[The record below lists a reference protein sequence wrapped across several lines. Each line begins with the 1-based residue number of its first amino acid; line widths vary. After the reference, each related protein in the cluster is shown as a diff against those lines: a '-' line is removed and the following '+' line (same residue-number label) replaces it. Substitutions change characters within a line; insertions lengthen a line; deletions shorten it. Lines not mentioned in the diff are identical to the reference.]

1 MVPMGDNFNH
11 HDVTVV
17 QELVNVPMHLEGDS
31 TSTYFTRSKFM
42 NDFSPL
48 FSAEEVDKHT
58 DQKSQKEKERVHK
71 NIHGH
76 FDREKYIFNSTTT
89 NLDTWKH
96 MMESMDSE
104 IWDVPFIRDTYDE
117 DNDTAESSS
126 DEENPQNTMMAMLQG
141 LLTKN
146 RGEKTQSKMKKGLS
160 FFIKEEKKM
169 LFKKELKE
177 KHNEEMKAKKAE
189 QI

>member
-1 MVPMGDNFNH
+1 
-11 HDVTVV
+11 
-17 QELVNVPMHLEGDS
+17 
-31 TSTYFTRSKFM
+31 
-42 NDFSPL
+42 
-48 FSAEEVDKHT
+48 
-58 DQKSQKEKERVHK
+58 
-71 NIHGH
+71 
-76 FDREKYIFNSTTT
+76 
-89 NLDTWKH
+89 

-146 RGEKTQSKMKKGLS
+146 RGEKTQNKMKKGLS